1 MSDADVAYLRTR
13 PPFRDLDPDKF
24 PRSTPLEGVLK
35 NDTRLRR
42 VEPGEIII
50 REGDYGNSAFLVLAG
65 SVTVIAKPTAAV
77 RPDIAP
83 QSRGEKTSTL
93 LTLKRF
99 FTRSAYPE
107 SRRPDQI
114 VPVPHS
120 TQTGT
125 EVLTT
130 VDDRPTLILQDF
142 DAVIGR
148 DGTAT
153 LGPGDFFGEVA
164 AMYRTPHAA
173 TVVAGTE
180 ATILEIRWQGLR
192 LMRGDPKF
200 NATLDEQYRRGW
212 LPIHLRETRIL
223 RYLDDESISRVA
235 DATHLRSYGRLEW
248 YADFRKST
256 RKSIAQ
262 QIEDEPVVAREGTFA
277 TELLIV
283 RSGFG
288 RVSSDHGASART
300 SAYIGKGHWFGLEE
314 SARNCIADDQ
324 PLTTLQSTLRAVGML
339 DVLAIPVEVFAEI
352 VLPRVRRSDWP
363 ESIQQFIAQRDRR
376 TGRVRSDRRDATTS
390 QTTDTTTELTG
401 QSFASTSLMEFVI
414 DHRLTNGNQAMVI
427 DLNRCTRCDDCVKAC
442 ASTHDGNPRFIRGGP
457 KHDHLQFA
465 SACMHCTDPVCMI
478 GCPTGSIAR
487 DSFDGLVQIDETIC
501 VGCGTCASACPYNNI
516 SMANIVDPSGRPYLD
531 SDASKP
537 IRKATKCDM
546 CRDVAGGPACVSAC
560 PHDALVR
567 IDLSQ
572 TPPLSQWMQTRGGA
586 TS

>member
-1 MSDADVAYLRTR
+1 MSDADVAFLRTR
-13 PPFRDLDPDKF
+13 QPFRDLDPNQF

-35 NDTRLRR
+35 NDTRLWR
-42 VEPGEIII
+42 VEPGEIIV
-50 REGDYGNSAFLVLAG
+50 RDGDYGNSAFLVLAG
-65 SVTVIAKPTAAV
+65 SVTVIAKPTAQAEQ
-77 RPDIAP
+77 RKATTSAR
-83 QSRGEKTSTL
+83 QNTSTL

-99 FTRSAYPE
+99 FARSVYPE
-107 SRRPDQI
+107 SRRPDKV
-114 VPVPHS
+114 VPTSPPNTTVN
-120 TQTGT
+120 

-130 VDDRPTLILQDF
+130 VDDRPALVLQDF

-235 DATHLRSYGRLEW
+235 EATQLRSYGRLEW

-256 RKSIAQ
+256 RKSVAQ

-288 RVSSDHGASART
+288 RVSNDHGVSAKT
-300 SAYIGKGHWFGLEE
+300 NAYIGKGHWFGLEE

-324 PLTTLQSTLRAVGML
+324 PLTPLQSTLRAVGML

-376 TGRVRSDRRDATTS
+376 KGNVRSDRRAATPSPSIDATT
-390 QTTDTTTELTG
+390 QLTG
-401 QSFASTSLMEFVI
+401 ESFASTALMEFVI

-487 DSFDGLVQIDETIC
+487 DSSDGLVHIDETIC

-531 SDASKP
+531 REASKP

-567 IDLSQ
+567 IDLS
-572 TPPLSQWMQTRGGA
+572 TTGPLSQWMQSHGG
-586 TS
+586 SNS